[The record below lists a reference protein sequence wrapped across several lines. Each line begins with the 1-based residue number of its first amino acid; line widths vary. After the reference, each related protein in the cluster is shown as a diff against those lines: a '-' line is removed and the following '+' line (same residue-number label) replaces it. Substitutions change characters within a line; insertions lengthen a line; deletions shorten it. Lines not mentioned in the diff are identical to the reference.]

1 MSKGSQKITLY
12 GFADASKFEL
22 CAAAFLTHVDGN
34 GGMRQNL
41 LVAKSRVA
49 PRNLSI
55 PRLQFV
61 AAHMLAKLVKHVQLV
76 LQYYNFEEQN
86 LWSDSV
92 TIPYWMAN

>member
-1 MSKGSQKITLY
+1 MVSKGSQKITLY

-22 CAAAFLTHVDGN
+22 CAAAFLTYVDGN
-34 GGMRQNL
+34 GW
-41 LVAKSRVA
+41 KVA
-49 PRNLSI
+49 PRNLPI

-61 AAHMLAKLVKHVQLV
+61 ATYMLAKVMKHVQLM
-76 LQYYNFEEQN
+76 LQYHNFEEQN